1 MKKVYFL
8 AIAVLL
14 IGVIFYTGCQQTAI
28 TAAKVYMQQSNYDS
42 AIEQCKA
49 AIEQVPTDA
58 EAYFVLGKAY
68 GHKNMYQE
76 MNEAFTQSMKHSN
89 KYASEIS
96 ELRIKYWVD
105 LFNYGVSAY
114 RQDRL
119 DEAIK
124 RFKLAILLIPE
135 KVDAYKNLAFSYAQK
150 DDQEAAIQ
158 TYHDALQVAP
168 DDLEIK
174 NFLGQLHYSTKK
186 FDKAIEILSE
196 VIEKADPSSEIYSQ
210 ALLSLA
216 FSYDLTDQPDKA
228 IAAYKSAIKA
238 SPDNT
243 DLIFNLGRI
252 LMQQK
257 DFDKAIENFQ
267 KVIDKKPE
275 DFDALMS
282 IGNCYLNM
290 EKFEEAVPFYEKAT
304 EIKPDNIQAWNN
316 LGVAYIRA
324 DDEEKGKAAFDKVD
338 SLKAGQQ

>member
-1 MKKVYFL
+1 
-8 AIAVLL
+8 
-14 IGVIFYTGCQQTAI
+14 
-28 TAAKVYMQQSNYDS
+28 
-42 AIEQCKA
+42 
-49 AIEQVPTDA
+49 
-58 EAYFVLGKAY
+58 
-68 GHKNMYQE
+68 
-76 MNEAFTQSMKHSN
+76 
-89 KYASEIS
+89 
-96 ELRIKYWVD
+96 
-105 LFNYGVSAY
+105 
-114 RQDRL
+114 
-119 DEAIK
+119 
-124 RFKLAILLIPE
+124 LAILLIPE

-196 VIEKADPSSEIYSQ
+196 VIEKADPSSETYSQ

-316 LGVAYIRA
+316 LGVAYIRS